1 MSAPMAL
8 GILGVLSVGLADTYF
23 LGRLGGEELAAV
35 GFIYPVTTAVT
46 SLSIGLSAGAN
57 AALSQSLGRGDDR
70 RTTSRLAFHALGLAT
85 VLSVAVALGFWLGSG
100 PLFGALGASGA
111 VAEAVA
117 AYAPVWALSF
127 PFLVSMMV
135 LGAVFRA
142 HGDGGTAATVMLLAA
157 GVNIALDP
165 LLIFGWG
172 FVPGLGME
180 GAAWATVAGR
190 AAGLALSLWLVR
202 RRGLLCRPDRLFGDL
217 GDSARQV
224 GRVGGPAAF
233 SNAINP
239 AGMAAVTAAVA
250 TLGDAAVAGF
260 GAATRVQSV
269 ALVPL
274 LALSSGIGPVVG
286 QNWGAE
292 RADRARRAVRVTF
305 GFCAAYGLAVALV
318 LFFLGGP
325 IAGLIAPGTE
335 AGGSA
340 ASDGAAEYGARY
352 LRVVG
357 WSLFGYG
364 VLVTANAAMNA
375 RGVARRPLHDAEP
388 PAHPRCL
395 SAARLGG
402 RAELRLHR
410 RACRRGDGK
419 PGRRLGRAGGRAP
432 HGPSRLRLRPRGA
445 SRRAAPRRRRP
456 GVMTLSG
463 AGGRAGHR
471 GATDTRFH
479 MHHRPTPHAISGM
492 KETPQPNPEYAP
504 VTAQSCIVNL

>member
-1 MSAPMAL
+1 M
-8 GILGVLSVGLADTYF
+8 
-23 LGRLGGEELAAV
+23 
-35 GFIYPVTTAVT
+35 
-46 SLSIGLSAGAN
+46 
-57 AALSQSLGRGDDR
+57 
-70 RTTSRLAFHALGLAT
+70 
-85 VLSVAVALGFWLGSG
+85 
-100 PLFGALGASGA
+100 
-111 VAEAVA
+111 A

-180 GAAWATVAGR
+180 GAAWAAVAGR

-292 RADRARRAVRVTF
+292 RADRACRAVRVTF

-375 RGVARRPLHDAEP
+375 R
-388 PAHPRCL
+388 
-395 SAARLGG
+395 S
-402 RAELRLHR
+402 RADH
-410 RACRRGDGK
+410 
-419 PGRRLGRAGGRAP
+419 
-432 HGPSRLRLRPRGA
+432 S
-445 SRRAAPRRRRP
+445 
-456 GVMTLSG
+456 MTLSLLRILAVYLPLAW
-463 AGGRAGHR
+463 AGVLSFGYTGVLAAVVTANLAAAWGTLVAVRHTGLL
-471 GATDTRFH
+471 DCDF
-479 MHHRPTPHAISGM
+479 
-492 KETPQPNPEYAP
+492 AP
-504 VTAQSCIVNL
+504 VARPAERLPGGAVKAS